1 VPEFIVTV
9 KDRQGKKQR
18 IQREAT
24 DQGSLVERIHREGL
38 FVIQVQGIGRERVE
52 GKRAGWRQMVL
63 FGKQRGPGVK
73 SERLVFFTR
82 QLATMVSAGL
92 PLVKALRGLAS
103 EEKTRFRKVLT
114 GVADDVE
121 HGSTFSD
128 AMRRHP
134 KAFNRLYTSLV
145 KSGEESGQLDVILSQ
160 LADYLEAVE
169 EIRMRVKSAMR
180 YPIFIF
186 ALAGFIFGGFLLVIV
201 PKFGAIYANF
211 DADLPG
217 PTLWVMAASNF
228 ARNNLLLLIVL
239 VGVLIGLFK
248 LWVSTE
254 RGRLIWDTLKL
265 RFPVIGELVK
275 KVVVSRLARTMS
287 VLSHS
292 GLPIVQAL
300 TVVSRAANN
309 MIYERAMLEVKR
321 LVEEGKTLAEAMQ
334 QSKVFPVLLVQMV
347 ATGEQTGTMDVMFS
361 KVADF
366 YEKQVKAAVES
377 IIPLIE
383 PFLIVALGFMVGSM
397 LVVMYLPIFKLPQV
411 IK

>member
-1 VPEFIVTV
+1 MPEFIVTV
-9 KDRQGKKQR
+9 KDKQGKKQR
-18 IQREAT
+18 IQREAV
-24 DQGSLVERIHREGL
+24 DQGALVERVHREGL
-38 FVIQVQGIGRERVE
+38 FVIQVQGIGKERVE
-52 GKRAGWRQMVL
+52 GRRAGWRQMVL

-92 PLVKALRGLAS
+92 PLVKALRGLAT

-128 AMRRHP
+128 ALRRHP
-134 KAFNRLYTSLV
+134 RAFNRLYVSLV
-145 KSGEESGQLDVILSQ
+145 KSGEESGQLDVILAQ

-169 EIRMRVKSAMR
+169 EIRMRVKAALR

-186 ALAGFIFGGFLLVIV
+186 ALAGLIFAGFLLVVV
-201 PKFGAIYANF
+201 PKFGVIYANF
-211 DADLPG
+211 DAELPG
-217 PTLWVMAASNF
+217 PTRWVLGASTF
-228 ARNNLLLLIVL
+228 ARDNILLLILAVVAIFGL
-239 VGVLIGLFK
+239 VK
-248 LWVSTE
+248 LWISTE
-254 RGRLIWDTLKL
+254 RGRLIYDTLKL
-265 RFPVIGELVK
+265 RLPVIGEVVK
-275 KVVVSRLARTMS
+275 KVVVSRLARTMA

-292 GLPIVQAL
+292 GLPIVQSL

-309 MIYERAMLEVKR
+309 IIYERAMLEVKR

-334 QSKVFPVLLVQMV
+334 QSKIFPVLLVQMV

-361 KVADF
+361 KVASF
-366 YEKQVKAAVES
+366 YEKQVKATVES

-411 IK
+411 LK